1 MERKEVKSF
10 LWKQLKKLP
19 SKLQNNETDL
29 QKIKERIDIAPIE
42 AFLQDNLLNIK
53 AEEVPNKEVLLKI
66 ILFFILN
73 NEREEGVSIYYL
85 ESSIFDLDDHDTV
98 DMIEKLKLAIDSKEQ
113 EAQLDV
119 TATKIEE
126 FLVVYNQ
133 NK

>member
-1 MERKEVKSF
+1 MEQAETKKF

-19 SKLQNNETDL
+19 EKLKNNEIDL
-29 QKIKERIDIAPIE
+29 QKVRKSLNIAPIE
-42 AFLQDNLLNIK
+42 AFLEDNSLNIK

-85 ESSIFDLDDHDTV
+85 EDSIFDLDDHDTV
-98 DMIEKLKLAIDSKEQ
+98 DMIEKLKVAIDSKEQ

-133 NK
+133 